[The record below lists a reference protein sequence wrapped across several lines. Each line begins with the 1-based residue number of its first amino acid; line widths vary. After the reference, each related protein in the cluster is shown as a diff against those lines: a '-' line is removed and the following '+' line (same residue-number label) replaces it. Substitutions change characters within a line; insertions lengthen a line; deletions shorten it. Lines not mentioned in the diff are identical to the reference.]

1 MNDNFVLIA
10 DDDPALT
17 KLISAVVEGE
27 GYLAATAQ
35 DGKAAYAALKSG
47 VQFAAAIV
55 DINMPYI
62 EGTDLVKFM
71 RSDER
76 FKDIPV
82 IIITGDRDPRAS
94 ARAMA
99 SGAVSFLPKPF
110 TNQQLRTT
118 LNAFAKTKPKAI
130 K

>member
-1 MNDNFVLIA
+1 MNDRFVLIA

-17 KLISAVVEGE
+17 KLISAVAEGE
-27 GYLAATAQ
+27 GFLVATAK

-47 VQFAAAIV
+47 AEFAAAIV

-62 EGTDLVKFM
+62 EGTELVKFM
-71 RSDER
+71 RSDDR
-76 FKDIPV
+76 FKKIPV

-94 ARAMA
+94 AKALA
-99 SGAVSFLPKPF
+99 SGAVGFLPKPF

-118 LNAFAKTKPKAI
+118 LNAFANSGPGAAK
-130 K
+130 